1 MLPQVSIKI
10 NRALSRRLT
19 KHALIVKYLEI
30 MGYNWPEM
38 NMLSDA
44 DTSAFMCGIRYGRD
58 EATSPGKYGRFFE
71 ETISISGSF
80 NTT

>member
-1 MLPQVSIKI
+1 MSIEI
-10 NRALSRRLT
+10 NLALFRRLT
-19 KHALIVKYLEI
+19 KHALIAKHLEI

-44 DTSAFMCGIRYGRD
+44 DTRAFMCGIRYGR
-58 EATSPGKYGRFFE
+58 EAATSLGKYGRFFE
-71 ETISISGSF
+71 ETISISGSS